1 MKNSTFK
8 QDYFYRAYIWDPN
21 NPEKQSPCTV
31 SVQNGEPI
39 VIECWK
45 NLEIF
50 KRSFRDLNFH
60 EPIKYLFGKLE
71 DGKPFTV
78 YNVKLESSRTGTGI
92 SKIGLIAE
100 VFLKGDH
107 IKYGEKII
115 EGLTC
120 KNQYLEDWANL
131 RPISVRK
138 KKSNSFELNVSI
150 KIPQEINFFDSKN
163 YKISLGHSI
172 SYPLQEV
179 NSAIINPIPKISVFF
194 KNNVD
199 INEALELREA
209 LKLLFQLILNV
220 EAGIENSFLKTNDD
234 PLSNEIF
241 VFENKIKW
249 NYSTLNKRNIL
260 LDMNSFLSFSD
271 DLISNWLKVFY
282 ENRDAIIEYYRI
294 SKSRNLVN
302 KREVFM
308 NSIQGLE
315 MFYKIFFKNNGDT
328 KDMKNCEKEDKLKA
342 KVKSF
347 LSIIPDIAK
356 NLIPDEKKFVN
367 KIVGTRNHFA
377 HYNLFSIENDSNI
390 IPKNLLGA
398 YSKRIELINDLV
410 LLDNLGIPSNIIT
423 ERFHGHVHWHIFKGQ
438 NYLFE

>member
-1 MKNSTFK
+1 M
-8 QDYFYRAYIWDPN
+8 
-21 NPEKQSPCTV
+21 
-31 SVQNGEPI
+31 
-39 VIECWK
+39 
-45 NLEIF
+45 
-50 KRSFRDLNFH
+50 
-60 EPIKYLFGKLE
+60 
-71 DGKPFTV
+71 
-78 YNVKLESSRTGTGI
+78 
-92 SKIGLIAE
+92 
-100 VFLKGDH
+100 KGDH
-107 IKYGEKII
+107 ISCDEKII

-120 KNQYLEDWANL
+120 KNQYLEDWADL
-131 RPISVRK
+131 RPVSVRK
-138 KKSNSFELNVSI
+138 KKSESFELDVSI
-150 KIPQEINFFDSKN
+150 KIPQEIIFFDSEN

-172 SYPLQEV
+172 SYPIQEV
-179 NSAIINPIPKISVFF
+179 NSAYINPIPKISIFF

-199 INEALELREA
+199 INKALELREA

-260 LDMNSFLSFSD
+260 LDMNSFLGFSD
-271 DLISNWLKVFY
+271 DLISNWLEVFY

-315 MFYKIFFKNNGDT
+315 MFYKIFFKDKKDTNNI
-328 KDMKNCEKEDKLKA
+328 KNCEKEDKLKA
-342 KVKSF
+342 KIKSF
-347 LSIIPDIAK
+347 LSRIPEIA
-356 NLIPDEKKFVN
+356 NDLIPDEKKFIN

-410 LLDNLGIPSNIIT
+410 LLDHLGIPSNIIT
-423 ERFHGHVHWHIFKGQ
+423 ERLHGHVHWHIFKDQ
-438 NYLFE
+438 NYILE

>member
-1 MKNSTFK
+1 M
-8 QDYFYRAYIWDPN
+8 
-21 NPEKQSPCTV
+21 PEEFSKKP
-31 SVQNGEPI
+31 
-39 VIECWK
+39 
-45 NLEIF
+45 
-50 KRSFRDLNFH
+50 
-60 EPIKYLFGKLE
+60 YLFGKLE
-71 DGKPFTV
+71 DGKFFTV

-100 VFLKGDH
+100 VLLKGDH
-107 IKYGEKII
+107 ISCDEKII

-120 KNQYLEDWANL
+120 KNQYLEDWADL
-131 RPISVRK
+131 RPVSVRK
-138 KKSNSFELNVSI
+138 KKSESFELDVSI
-150 KIPQEINFFDSKN
+150 KIPQEIIFFDSEN

-172 SYPLQEV
+172 SYPIQEV
-179 NSAIINPIPKISVFF
+179 NSAYINPIPKISIFF

-199 INEALELREA
+199 INKALELREA

-260 LDMNSFLSFSD
+260 LDMNSFLGFSD
-271 DLISNWLKVFY
+271 DLISNWLEVFY

-315 MFYKIFFKNNGDT
+315 MFYKIFFKDKKDTNNI
-328 KDMKNCEKEDKLKA
+328 KNCEKEDKLKA
-342 KVKSF
+342 KIKSF
-347 LSIIPDIAK
+347 LSRIPEIA
-356 NLIPDEKKFVN
+356 NDLIPDEKKFIN

-410 LLDNLGIPSNIIT
+410 LLDHLGIPSNIIT
-423 ERFHGHVHWHIFKGQ
+423 ERLHGHVHWHIFKDQ
-438 NYLFE
+438 NYILE